1 MQTSTDLY
9 RCPLGGL
16 RLDGEEKVK
25 IFHSEGD
32 LSLSSGT
39 YPTVLCVQVLICVP
53 IYVAIR

>member
-1 MQTSTDLY
+1 MQTSIDLY

-16 RLDGEEKVK
+16 RIDEEEQVK

-39 YPTVLCVQVLICVP
+39 YTTILCVYVLICVP